1 VRKRITQLTE
11 GKQTMQYL
19 NIYHQHDQYE
29 ITLEQTE
36 NGYLLT
42 WGDYVANSWAK
53 GFLTLQE
60 ALTYWAIIECDANYN
75 TDRTL
80 IQRTLTEN

>member
-1 VRKRITQLTE
+1 MERLD
-11 GKQTMQYL
+11 
-19 NIYHQHDQYE
+19 IYFRHENYE
-29 ITLEQTE
+29 ITLEQTD
-36 NGYLLT
+36 NGYLMT

-60 ALTYWAIIECDANYN
+60 ALTFWAIIECDANYN

-80 IQRTLTEN
+80 IHRTLKATNTEETDN